1 MAKSTNSVIADRVR
15 TLKQMILTGSS
26 NSTCVDF
33 AVDQWHVSTRTAY
46 RLLRRSWQ
54 SIHDD
59 VDQVSVDRKEL
70 LALSIHWLQAAAA
83 QGLAKGNSGATVA
96 AVNALSALCGLGSH
110 AHPVHRR

>member
-15 TLKQMILTGSS
+15 ALKAMILTGAS